1 MISPQKYQMVQRVL
15 LLAGLFLLL
24 FYALVFLPLCERVNA
39 LESPLGQAWANL
51 LRTRLVE
58 THQEMLNTTPLDL
71 RLRELELAAAR
82 LGTLSNT
89 LAVRLS
95 FSSAVEAKMR
105 RSFQLVDFQNE
116 RQLRQE
122 ELLSA
127 AAAAG
132 VTVAPAVWNGYPEYS
147 AEMAKPELLWGHLAV
162 AHETARLAVRCGIT
176 NLTSLSVRP
185 ARPLAPS
192 PAEANQSLG
201 YELPVTLQAT
211 GPWPAVQRFLAS
223 LPVRHGDSLPAGIP
237 ELSPGKPVFYLERIL
252 LRKDVPEHAQ
262 SVRLEIRLVG
272 ISLSPGL

>member
-1 MISPQKYQMVQRVL
+1 MISPQKYQMVQRIL
-15 LLAGLFLLL
+15 LLGGLFLAL

-39 LESPLGQAWANL
+39 LESPVGKAWANL

-58 THQEMLNTTPLDL
+58 TDQGMLNTTPLDL

-89 LAVRLS
+89 LAVRLG

-147 AEMAKPELLWGHLAV
+147 ADMTKPELLWGHLAV
-162 AHETARLAVRCGIT
+162 AHETALLAVRCGLT
-176 NLTSLSVRP
+176 NLVALSVRP
-185 ARPLAPS
+185 PRPLSPPS
-192 PAEANQSLG
+192 SVQDRPLG
-201 YELPVTLQAT
+201 YELPVTFNAS
-211 GPWPAVQRFLAS
+211 GPWPAVMRFLAS
-223 LPVRHGDSLPAGIP
+223 LPVRQGDPLPAGLP

-252 LRKDVPEHAQ
+252 LRKDVPEKPEI
-262 SVRLEIRLVG
+262 VRLEIRLLGV
-272 ISLSPGL
+272 SLPPAL

>member
-1 MISPQKYQMVQRVL
+1 
-15 LLAGLFLLL
+15 
-24 FYALVFLPLCERVNA
+24 
-39 LESPLGQAWANL
+39 
-51 LRTRLVE
+51 
-58 THQEMLNTTPLDL
+58 
-71 RLRELELAAAR
+71 
-82 LGTLSNT
+82 

-147 AEMAKPELLWGHLAV
+147 ADMAKPELLWGHLAV
-162 AHETARLAVRCGIT
+162 AHETALLAVRCGIT

-185 ARPLAPS
+185 PRLLAHSAHESTP
-192 PAEANQSLG
+192 PLG
-201 YELPVTLQAT
+201 YDLPVSLTAT
-211 GPWPAVQRFLAS
+211 GPWPAVQRFLAC
-223 LPVRHGDSLPAGIP
+223 LPVRHGDALPVAMP
-237 ELSPGKPVFYLERIL
+237 ELSPGKPVFYIERIL

-262 SVRLEIRLVG
+262 SVRLEIRLAGV
-272 ISLSPGL
+272 SLSPAL